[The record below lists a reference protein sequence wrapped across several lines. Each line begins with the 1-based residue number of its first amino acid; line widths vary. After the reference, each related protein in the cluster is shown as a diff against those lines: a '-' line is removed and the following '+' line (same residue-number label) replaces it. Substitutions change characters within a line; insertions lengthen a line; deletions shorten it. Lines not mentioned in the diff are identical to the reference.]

1 MLSLFPTYYVYLG
14 GTFFPLLVVPSRT
27 FFSGGGGGGG
37 ACAPSAPTCICTW
50 LIVVIRGLVMSVG
63 GRGLEMSVRAREG

>member
-37 ACAPSAPTCICTW
+37 VDVHPVHPPAYAP
-50 LIVVIRGLVMSVG
+50 G
-63 GRGLEMSVRAREG
+63 